1 MIMEVE
7 FVKERRGLTRFT
19 GVAKVD
25 GEIVCTATMMCA
37 RSKPAAPAESV
48 VVKPDV
54 VKPDVVNPV
63 VKES

>member
-37 RSKPAAPAESV
+37 RSKPATPPAE
-48 VVKPDV
+48 
-54 VKPDVVNPV
+54 PV
-63 VKES
+63 VAKES

>member
-37 RSKPAAPAESV
+37 RSKPATAV
-48 VVKPDV
+48 VTKSEVTKPDV
-54 VKPDVVNPV
+54 
-63 VKES
+63 KES

>member
-1 MIMEVE
+1 MIMEVQ

-37 RSKPAAPAESV
+37 RSKPATPPAEAVAAKSV
-48 VVKPDV
+48 VAEPA
-54 VKPDVVNPV
+54 